1 MDLMNDHR
9 KKIRK
14 LQGDLKANNV
24 KLEEKDLLNKQY
36 KVIECAS
43 IMLIS
48 LWQLFNH
55 MRAGM

>member
-24 KLEEKDLLNKQY
+24 KLEEKVKYSTKHAILL
-36 KVIECAS
+36 
-43 IMLIS
+43 
-48 LWQLFNH
+48 F
-55 MRAGM
+55 